1 MPPAY
6 HSLRAPMDDACARHI
21 TRDGRSGE
29 VCMVLVRPDG
39 RIWTAAKTYYPNHIS
54 RLLTGG
60 IQPAEDPASAL
71 LREIAE
77 ETSLIPTHTT
87 PIAHIAYDTVVPFAT
102 YVYVCT
108 VSAADPVVI
117 DEAERIH
124 HFAAL
129 HPSEL
134 HQRAADLCQLPD
146 AYHPDIGTSWRGWGS
161 FRAVSHRVVA
171 DWFRTHAAHS
181 DED

>member
-1 MPPAY
+1 
-6 HSLRAPMDDACARHI
+6 MDDACARHI
-21 TRDGRSGE
+21 TRDGRNGE

-39 RIWTAAKTYYPNHIS
+39 RIWTAAKTFYPNHIS

-87 PIAHIAYDTVVPFAT
+87 PIAHIAYDTVAPFVT
-102 YVYVCT
+102 HVYVCT
-108 VSAADPVVI
+108 VSAADPIVI

-129 HPSEL
+129 HPIEL
-134 HQRAADLCQLPD
+134 HQRATDLCALPD
-146 AYHPDIGTSWRGWGS
+146 TYHPDIGTSWRRWGA
-161 FRAVSHRVVA
+161 FRAISHRIVA
-171 DWFRTHAAHS
+171 DWFGTQADHPNK
-181 DED
+181 D